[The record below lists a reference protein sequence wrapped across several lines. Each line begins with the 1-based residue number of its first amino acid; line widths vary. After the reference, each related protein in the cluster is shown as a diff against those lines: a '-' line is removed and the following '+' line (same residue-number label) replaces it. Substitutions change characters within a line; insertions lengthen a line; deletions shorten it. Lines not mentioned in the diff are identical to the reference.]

1 MERDMVTRPD
11 AAIENLTNYQGQA
24 DMHGE
29 TVIVSRQALDETL
42 AYIEAVKAARHREE
56 AQAELVEALES
67 IAEYWNRDRN
77 DAAMHDA
84 CWHAIETAETA
95 LAAFKG
101 EQP

>member
-29 TVIVSRQALDETL
+29 TVIVSRQALDEAL
-42 AYIEAVKAARHREE
+42 AYIKAVEAARHRTQ
-56 AQAELVEALES
+56 AQAELLDALENLRS
-67 IAEYWNRDRN
+67 ACIDHHVDTREAEAAIAK
-77 DAAMHDA
+77 
-84 CWHAIETAETA
+84 AI
-95 LAAFKG
+95 KG